1 MARILKCAQLNYSGA
16 RLNYSGAR
24 LNKVPFL
31 DRENALQKSLAVITG
46 ASSGIG
52 EVFAAKL
59 AGQYDLLLIAR
70 NHERLTV
77 LAAELAA
84 KHGSVVSVLAA
95 DLSDPNQLAD
105 VAARIAAEPNLAL
118 LVNNA
123 GFGYRGA
130 FWEADLERLENM
142 HRLHIMALVRLS
154 HAALRVLV
162 PKNSGAIINLASV
175 SSFVQRP
182 GSASYGATKSWVVAF
197 SEGLSVDLRHAKS
210 AVTVQALCPG
220 FTYSGFHD
228 VMGEDRANIAP
239 ASFWLKADDVVEY
252 SLKALA
258 KGTLFVIPGWR
269 YKLLVAVA
277 RRLPFRL
284 KLRMES
290 P

>member
-1 MARILKCAQLNYSGA
+1 MQR
-16 RLNYSGAR
+16 
-24 LNKVPFL
+24 
-31 DRENALQKSLAVITG
+31 SLAAITG

-52 EVFAAKL
+52 EVFARKL
-59 AGQYDLLLIAR
+59 APQYDLLLIAR
-70 NHERLTV
+70 NKERLLALAGELEPLHGCAARV
-77 LAAELAA
+77 LD
-84 KHGSVVSVLAA
+84 A
-95 DLSDPNQLAD
+95 DLSDADQLGAVAD
-105 VAARIAAEPNLAL
+105 RIAAEPNLAL

-142 HRLHIMALVRLS
+142 HRLHVMALVRLS

-162 PKNSGAIINLASV
+162 PKNRGAIINLASV

-182 GSASYGATKSWVVAF
+182 GSASYGATKSWVAAF
-197 SEGLSVDLRHAKS
+197 TEGLYVDLRQAKS

-228 VMGEDRANIAP
+228 VMGENRARIAS
-239 ASFWLKADDVVEY
+239 ASFWMTAEEVVDA
-252 SLKALA
+252 SLQALA
-258 KGTLFVIPGWR
+258 QGTVFVVPGWR

-284 KLRMES
+284 KLRMEA
-290 P
+290 PTR